1 MSFHFMIVSHLL
13 LILHKKIQEGEIDF
27 TPSVSTQA
35 QGHVPLDT
43 DSVVLVLNGQ
53 EQQKIPC
60 ATRWLQHIQTLMW
73 VDAVN
78 CLAVVL
84 LGSKRCTKDWI
95 SIYLRRHGVFVD
107 LLFLV
112 YGSPWVN
119 DKDVFQWP
127 VGVATYRQFPVVTAN
142 SQMVNSTRPF
152 LCNFLGT
159 ETAKSL
165 RRYQTALAQSE
176 LTLCCAYGSVP
187 VVEDIV
193 TPGGCS
199 AAHSSPM
206 HLLKAAGALFIF
218 LKDYKELPGLLEK
231 GMSQEERT
239 ETRRRLL
246 EWYSSFHLQ
255 MKDRFTEV
263 LEVNRKALRRVMR
276 SAQRITGGKLPAVQD
291 TYSTRCHGKAKKI
304 IKDNNH
310 PSHCL
315 FTQLP
320 SRRCG
325 HFRCIKAG
333 SMRLKNSFCL
343 KAIRLLNSNH

>member
-1 MSFHFMIVSHLL
+1 CIITACEKYVAVAHRLF
-13 LILHKKIQEGEIDF
+13 QF
-27 TPSVSTQA
+27 TVASSGDSKESET
-35 QGHVPLDT
+35 VP
-43 DSVVLVLNGQ
+43 DSPG
-53 EQQKIPC
+53 P
-60 ATRWLQHIQTLMW
+60 
-73 VDAVN
+73 
-78 CLAVVL
+78 
-84 LGSKRCTKDWI
+84 KRAHP
-95 SIYLRRHGVFVD
+95 LPGGNLHGV
-107 LLFLV
+107 L
-112 YGSPWVN
+112 PH
-119 DKDVFQWP
+119 
-127 VGVATYRQFPVVTAN
+127 
-142 SQMVNSTRPF
+142 
-152 LCNFLGT
+152 
-159 ETAKSL
+159 L
-165 RRYQTALAQSE
+165 RG
-176 LTLCCAYGSVP
+176 CAYSSVP

-199 AAHSSPM
+199 AAHSSPLR
-206 HLLKAAGALFIF
+206 LLKAAGALFIF

-231 GMSQEERT
+231 EKGMSQEERT
-239 ETRRRLL
+239 ERRRLL